1 MKISGV
7 VVVTRHP
14 ALVEYLIESEVI
26 NEETPVIT
34 GNANISDIEGR
45 HVIGILPL
53 RLAAY
58 AASITEVSLD
68 IPFDQRGKELTI
80 DQIREYEYEN
90 GEETYTVE
98 RIDTSTLRW
107 ELSNDNYWGSL
118 SDLPTW
124 ALLKLRELI
133 KGVK

>member
-1 MKISGV
+1 MSISDV

-26 NEETPVIT
+26 NEEAPVIT

-80 DQIREYEYEN
+80 DQIREYEN

-98 RIDTSTLRW
+98 RIDTSTLRC

-118 SDLPTW
+118 SELPTW

-133 KGVK
+133 KGVQ

>member
-1 MKISGV
+1 MKMSSPRLLSDADV

-14 ALVEYLIESEVI
+14 ALIQYLVESEI
-26 NEETPVIT
+26 IDKETPVIT
-34 GNANISDIEGR
+34 GNADISDIKGR

-53 RLAAY
+53 KLAAY

-80 DQIREYEYEN
+80 DQIRKYTT
-90 GEETYTVE
+90 GVQTYT
-98 RIDTSTLRW
+98 IYLKW
-107 ELSNDNYWGSL
+107 EQGHQ
-118 SDLPTW
+118 T
-124 ALLKLRELI
+124 LLKLDELI

>member
-1 MKISGV
+1 MSISDV

-26 NEETPVIT
+26 NEEAPVIT

-80 DQIREYEYEN
+80 DQIREYEN

-98 RIDTSTLRW
+98 RIDTSTLRC

-118 SDLPTW
+118 SELPTW